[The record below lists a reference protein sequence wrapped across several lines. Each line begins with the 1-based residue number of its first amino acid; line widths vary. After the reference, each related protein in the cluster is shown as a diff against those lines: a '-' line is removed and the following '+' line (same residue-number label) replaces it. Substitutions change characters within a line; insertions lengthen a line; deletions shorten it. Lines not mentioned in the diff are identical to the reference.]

1 MKKLLLFA
9 SILIGL
15 NCYGQSKM
23 NIVLYPCSDYE
34 VERANQI
41 ISDDQF
47 SEFNISIVKKCPD
60 ASYQNKLQV
69 VKVEFFIDGVT
80 KPMSAIYGGHLPSN
94 NTLKQFTYQANLICS
109 DPVIVNH
116 MRKSLVLLE

>member
-41 ISDDQF
+41 ISDNQF

-60 ASYQNKLQV
+60 AGYPNKLQL

-80 KPMSAIYGGHLPSN
+80 KPMSVIYSDYLPSSSS
-94 NTLKQFTYQANLICS
+94 LKQFTYQANLICS